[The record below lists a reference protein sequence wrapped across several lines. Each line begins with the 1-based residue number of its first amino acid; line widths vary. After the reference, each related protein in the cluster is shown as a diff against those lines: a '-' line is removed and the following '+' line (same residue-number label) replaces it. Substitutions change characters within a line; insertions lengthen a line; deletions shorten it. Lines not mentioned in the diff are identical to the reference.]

1 MTEQTAVEKKVNPN
15 IINGRMP
22 VAVVAQIRFGNNKG
36 DATKDLAAMY
46 GTTVGK
52 IDDIKK
58 NRNFAYVGAD
68 FKPTQEQI
76 DQGLEW
82 LKRHPKYDTGEVDK
96 IIQELETTP
105 VATAEEAAKF
115 EADRIAARGQSVT
128 TKDGA
133 LADGGGGNRRKP
145 RKAKSEEAAGAA
157 EAAEAAP
164 QATGEALLA

>member
-1 MTEQTAVEKKVNPN
+1 MTEQAAVEKKVNPN

-96 IIQELETTP
+96 VILELGSTP

-115 EADRIAARGQSVT
+115 EADRIAARGQNVL
-128 TKDGA
+128 TKDGEV
-133 LADGGGGNRRKP
+133 ADGGGGNRRKGK
-145 RKAKSEEAAGAA
+145 KAKKEEAAGDEAPAPAA
-157 EAAEAAP
+157 NAD
-164 QATGEALLA
+164 ALLS